1 MIPPCCSRWTALR
14 YRRRGTQTYY
24 YSDIPRTCISLLWKC
39 QYLFP
44 ISWIRFYIQG
54 LIFYYCAREKVDYA
68 FESRQIQYIQITCR
82 GMIILRQGKCGFKEG
97 GGQMPNKQAVMQ
109 CVQTCTQAANDLR
122 SAANGVNNAG
132 IRDMLTQG
140 AHHVE
145 LCIRQCEGVLQ
156 KP

>member
-1 MIPPCCSRWTALR
+1 
-14 YRRRGTQTYY
+14 
-24 YSDIPRTCISLLWKC
+24 
-39 QYLFP
+39 
-44 ISWIRFYIQG
+44 
-54 LIFYYCAREKVDYA
+54 
-68 FESRQIQYIQITCR
+68 
-82 GMIILRQGKCGFKEG
+82 
-97 GGQMPNKQAVMQ
+97 MPNKQAVMQ
-109 CVQTCTQAANDLR
+109 CVQICTQAANDLR